1 MGHDATSWFCTGL
14 RLMRYWLRRLL
25 TSSNRV
31 AEGTCTV
38 EGTRKL
44 SPAVILNAEIIGS
57 NAPFSWFQ
65 KLLIYVYYMCINI
78 FNQRIQNS
86 IRSYV
91 RLVGPART
99 SLPSHVDCEGG
110 RAAVPPGLKFCVQRG
125 CRCSH
130 HHRSKTVLDDCRSF
144 VNDAGHQLFARDD
157 VINQTDRLPA

>member
-1 MGHDATSWFCTGL
+1 
-14 RLMRYWLRRLL
+14 MRYWLRRLL

-38 EGTRKL
+38 EGTRKI

-110 RAAVPPGLKFCVQRG
+110 AGCSATRIKVLRATRLQVQSPPSIQDG
-125 CRCSH
+125 
-130 HHRSKTVLDDCRSF
+130 
-144 VNDAGHQLFARDD
+144 AG
-157 VINQTDRLPA
+157 

>member
-1 MGHDATSWFCTGL
+1 
-14 RLMRYWLRRLL
+14 MRYWLRRLL

-78 FNQRIQNS
+78 FNQRIQILFVAMCDWS
-86 IRSYV
+86 
-91 RLVGPART
+91 GPLELACLLTSTAR
-99 SLPSHVDCEGG
+99 GG